1 MAPPRS
7 PVVPEAILAL
17 PEGKTEIPRG
27 ASLSTQW
34 EHLGENRRRLDACVM
49 TAAQQAMVIRALTAP
64 TMTQDQK
71 AQ

>member
-1 MAPPRS
+1 
-7 PVVPEAILAL
+7 VVSEAILAI

-27 ASLSTQW
+27 APLTTQW

-64 TMTQDQK
+64 ETTRDQK